1 MIIKKAAFVT
11 SLDRYGNY
19 PGIGLP
25 EIAIAGKSNVGKS
38 SMINRLC
45 MRSKLAKVSA
55 TPGKTRLL
63 NVFRINEDFHLI
75 DLPGYGFAKVSK
87 AERLKWSGML
97 EGYFAASGLL
107 CHVLHLVDLRHEPTG
122 EDRGMNEFL
131 RATGIPF
138 TVIATKA
145 DKLSR
150 AQRQRQVLAICRGL
164 QVQPW
169 EVIPFSS
176 EDGTGMDSVL
186 AVLGK
191 ACGADAEQ
199 DASAAGERETSR

>member
-1 MIIKKAAFVT
+1 M
-11 SLDRYGNY
+11 
-19 PGIGLP
+19 
-25 EIAIAGKSNVGKS
+25 
-38 SMINRLC
+38 
-45 MRSKLAKVSA
+45 
-55 TPGKTRLL
+55 
-63 NVFRINEDFHLI
+63 FRINEDFHLI

-169 EVIPFSS
+169 EVIPISS
-176 EDGTGMDSVL
+176 EDAREWT
-186 AVLGK
+186 
-191 ACGADAEQ
+191 ACWPCWEKPAAQ
-199 DASAAGERETSR
+199 TRSRTPSAAGERETAR